1 METQKTHAVVFVLS
15 SLAALAAVAE
25 TWTIHPFDS
34 EGMTP
39 SQQLTN
45 AVMRAADGDTVLFKA
60 GTYQLDDESFMLT
73 VTGNADGET
82 VTSRSYVYLS
92 NKKLHFVG
100 ESEGAWSDGVVLRG
114 NGRFRF
120 ARITAA
126 GTTFRNLT
134 FENFASS
141 DHPELKANNN
151 NLDVVGLG
159 GVVYFSTLNAANV
172 ASNCVFRG
180 NVARGG
186 GATAYAYATDCLY
199 TNNVAYW
206 GGGADL
212 ASSLTRCVLVDNRA
226 VSGGVGGASCWPR
239 NLSGSTFVGNSS
251 TGYGGAVVGDENM
264 VVEGCAFSNNVS
276 GAEGGVMTLRR
287 TARVARCVFSG
298 NAANLYGGA
307 IASWAQSG
315 SNGGAGS
322 VFEGCQ
328 FVQNT
333 AKQYGGAVGAQSP
346 GADSPVQFRS
356 CVFNGNYAPGTEY
369 TGGCATYGG
378 AYSNCTFSGHLAS
391 NATAKAKGGI
401 VFGGAEGPVPVVDCV
416 FSNNY
421 GISLGLVYKA
431 TCTNTLFYGNEVPR
445 NCGVVRGCTA
455 VDCRFVGNRKYDT
468 FCGIVIAPDYTVTP
482 EANNPSGDAIEST
495 LVKCDLDLGGIL
507 NCVLVDCHIH
517 TLTNK
522 GALCAFYG
530 HNVATNC
537 LIENCN
543 PPDQGRGLV
552 YRWGS
557 VGTSYVSGS
566 DYVNCTFADNVFPR
580 MYSHQQEYGVY
591 TPFKNCVFYN
601 NRDRSGNLI
610 DVAYKVK
617 DNHGDLTNL
626 DSGLALS
633 NCVFGA
639 AVTSQIAGDTWH
651 DLGGNK
657 VVPPDRLLVAGA
669 RAAALGVHKYSLR
682 AESPAIGMGDARM
695 FTAADL
701 DYAGKPRLRD
711 GRLDP
716 GCFECWLNVLGTTL
730 IIR

>member
-15 SLAALAAVAE
+15 SLAALAAVAG
-25 TWTIHPFDS
+25 TWTIYPFDS

-73 VTGNADGET
+73 VTGNAGGET

-264 VVEGCAFSNNVS
+264 VVEECAFSNNVS

-287 TARVARCVFSG
+287 KTKVSRCVFAG
-298 NAANLYGGA
+298 NSAGAYGGA
-307 IASWAQSG
+307 IASWPQSDA
-315 SNGGAGS
+315 NGGAGS
-322 VFEGCQ
+322 VFTDCL
-328 FVQNT
+328 FAQNV
-333 AKQYGGAVGAQSP
+333 AKQYGGAVGAFP
-346 GADSPVQFRS
+346 PDANGPVLFRS
-356 CVFNGNYAPGTEY
+356 CAFTENYAPGTTL
-369 TGGCATYGG
+369 TGGCVTYGG
-378 AYSNCTFSGHLAS
+378 AYSNCTFYGNHSTNLV
-391 NATAKAKGGI
+391 NVGGI
-401 VFGGAEGPVPVVDCV
+401 VGGPSDALVPVTDCV

-421 GISLGLVYKA
+421 NYKDGMVRYA
-431 TCTNTLFYGNEVPR
+431 FCTNTLFFGNEVPHDG
-445 NCGVVRGCTA
+445 GVVKRCRAVGCK
-455 VDCRFVGNRKYDT
+455 FIGNRKYDT
-468 FCGIVIAPDYTVTP
+468 FHGIVVTPSYTVTP
-482 EANNPSGDAIEST
+482 EANVPSGDATEST
-495 LVKCDLDLGGIL
+495 LVRCDMDLGSIL

-522 GALCAFYG
+522 GAHCVFYG

-580 MYSHQQEYGVY
+580 MYSHQQEYGIY

-601 NRDRSGNLI
+601 NRDRPGNLI

-639 AVTSQIAGDTWH
+639 VVTSQIAGDTWR

-716 GCFECWLNVLGTTL
+716 GCIECWLNVLGTIL
-730 IIR
+730 VIR

>member
-15 SLAALAAVAE
+15 SLAALAAVAG
-25 TWTIHPFDS
+25 TWTIYPFDS

-264 VVEGCAFSNNVS
+264 VVEGCAFSNNVA

-287 TARVARCVFSG
+287 KTKVSRCVFAG
-298 NAANLYGGA
+298 NSAGAYGGA
-307 IASWAQSG
+307 IASWPQGGA
-315 SNGGAGS
+315 NGGAGS
-322 VFEGCQ
+322 VFTDCL
-328 FVQNT
+328 FAQNV
-333 AKQYGGAVGAQSP
+333 AKQYGGAVGALP
-346 GADSPVQFRS
+346 PDANGPVLFRS
-356 CVFNGNYAPGTEY
+356 CAFTENYAPGTTL
-369 TGGCATYGG
+369 TGGCVTYGG
-378 AYSNCTFSGHLAS
+378 AYSNCTFYGNH
-391 NATAKAKGGI
+391 ATNRVNVGGI
-401 VFGGAEGPVPVVDCV
+401 VGGPSDALVPVTDCV

-421 GISLGLVYKA
+421 NYRDGMVRYA
-431 TCTNTLFYGNEVPR
+431 FCTNTLFFGNEVPHDG
-445 NCGVVRGCTA
+445 GVVKRCRAVGCK
-455 VDCRFVGNRKYDT
+455 FIGNRKYDT
-468 FCGIVIAPDYTVTP
+468 FHGIVVTPSYTVTP
-482 EANNPSGDAIEST
+482 EANVPSGDATEST
-495 LVKCDLDLGGIL
+495 LVRCDMDLGSIL

-522 GALCAFYG
+522 GAHCAFYG

-537 LIENCN
+537 LIESCN

-552 YRWGS
+552 YRWGP

-591 TPFKNCVFYN
+591 TPFKSCVFYN